1 MFMSYLKR
9 TYTVQS
15 CSSSVRTLH
24 DENVPAAS
32 RSNVQI
38 FKPGMRANRFMV
50 ISLFLVYTLLYI
62 EWDFS
67 LISFCF
73 SGNSPKSFPSPCY
86 LFTATEVIRTV
97 TSKNVRCCGFL
108 FVFGKR
114 EAREGF
120 HALLGYLLF
129 ESYTLL
135 LDVPCKNIN
144 FCSNIRFIT
153 IRFFCL
159 NNFFRIINRSA

>member
-38 FKPGMRANRFMV
+38 FKPGMRANRFMA

-67 LISFCF
+67 LVTFYF
-73 SGNSPKSFPSPCY
+73 SGNSPSWSFPSPCS

-97 TSKNVRCCGFL
+97 TSKNARCCGYIF
-108 FVFGKR
+108 FVLESGKPVR
-114 EAREGF
+114 ASPLYLVF
-120 HALLGYLLF
+120 LLF
-129 ESYTLL
+129 LIIEELRFVKLL
-135 LDVPCKNIN
+135 
-144 FCSNIRFIT
+144 SMQEH
-153 IRFFCL
+153 
-159 NNFFRIINRSA
+159 